1 MPRDKSLPPEVFHV
15 LPIIGSAIQYGED
28 PINFFFK
35 CREKVGITAMYLGSP
50 TEHNSL
56 VWRSLHIRP
65 SRP

>member
-35 CREKVGITAMYLGSP
+35 CREKVSILVIPLNHYLKP
-50 TEHNSL
+50 LLTL
-56 VWRSLHIRP
+56 
-65 SRP
+65 

>member
-35 CREKVGITAMYLGSP
+35 CREKVGIVAIYPGSP
-50 TEHNSL
+50 TEPLLNH
-56 VWRSLHIRP
+56 
-65 SRP
+65 